1 MEEIDDQEL
10 FDRLQYSLERMM
22 VYSHTIDVIALLQN
36 MMNKVHK
43 SLKSLYLYTEPMNE
57 DDVLDKIDNLKT
69 EVFND
74 FSLTD
79 ALEKIFDGFD
89 YAINENEDRIYFD
102 VDRMLDIFSN
112 YLLYK
117 ESDLIFKI
125 KDPIYDFMYYFYDFG
140 KEEEKEIAKGLIT
153 NFVVRLYGFI
163 LYRDYLRIIKYI
175 NPDFLISPNDNH
187 IPIRIALLNSLNLI
201 NELNTTVPN
210 KENIYR
216 IIHSIVGGNEDNVKK
231 YCLSLIG
238 QNSTSQKQITKK
250 HLDFAQKY
258 INEKKL

>member
-10 FDRLQYSLERMM
+10 LERLQYNLERTL
-22 VYSHTIDVIALLQN
+22 VYSHISDVIALLQSTVN
-36 MMNKVHK
+36 RIHK
-43 SLKSLYLYTEPMNE
+43 DLKFLYRYTEPINE
-57 DDVLDKIDNLKT
+57 DDLLNRIENLKND
-69 EVFND
+69 VFND
-74 FSLTD
+74 FGLTHT
-79 ALEKIFDGFD
+79 LNEIFNDFD

-102 VDRMLDIFSN
+102 VDRMLDVFSN
-112 YLLYK
+112 YLLHR
-117 ESDLIFKI
+117 SSTLFGTQ
-125 KDPIYDFMYYFYDFG
+125 DPVYDFMYYYYDFG
-140 KEEEKEIAKGLIT
+140 KEEDKEIAKKLIVD
-153 NFVVRLYGFI
+153 FVAHLYGFI
-163 LYRDYLRIIKYI
+163 LYRDYLKIIKFI

-201 NELNTTVPN
+201 NELNNTVPN

-216 IIHSIVGGNEDNVKK
+216 IVHSIVGGNEDNVKK

-250 HLDFAQKY
+250 HLEFAQRY